1 MSNRAKNNRRE
12 RFLRVYANIP
22 LNARQEIILELEK
35 EGTITWEVAYFEVK
49 NKTPQSAKI
58 LEGLENLSL
67 I

>member
-1 MSNRAKNNRRE
+1 MSNETKNNRRE

-22 LNARQEIILELEK
+22 LNAREEIILELEK

-49 NKTPQSAKI
+49 NRTPKSAKI
-58 LEGLENLSL
+58 LEKLERLSL